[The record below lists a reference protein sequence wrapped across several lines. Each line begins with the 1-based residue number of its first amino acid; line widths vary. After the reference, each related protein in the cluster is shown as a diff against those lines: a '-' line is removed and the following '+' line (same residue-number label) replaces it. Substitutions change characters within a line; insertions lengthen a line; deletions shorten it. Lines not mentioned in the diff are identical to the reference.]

1 MKRVYG
7 PMPQQRFPTILATRG
22 YNYGSKP
29 LVAFFIE
36 FSFTSLV
43 LFTLGFDKKKLEKL
57 GLPRVSAVTAGVLA
71 LTTFVSIIV
80 TGYLGYAG
88 VGFNPTSTK
97 KKSLTL
103 EQFIKKEKEI
113 IPRKAKGV
121 MNTQLYITWLKGPCF
136 RIHDIERSQP
146 TVLPIYQ
153 FSKQR
158 KWREDGGDKPISH
171 GF

>member
-1 MKRVYG
+1 YSLIVT
-7 PMPQQRFPTILATRG
+7 TINTLCNDILYYCLLSLRDQLIFFILKYVINPKLQKKYSFESCAIG
-22 YNYGSKP
+22 NDHNIKVGSKP

-88 VGFNPTSTK
+88 VGFNPT
-97 KKSLTL
+97 
-103 EQFIKKEKEI
+103 
-113 IPRKAKGV
+113 
-121 MNTQLYITWLKGPCF
+121 
-136 RIHDIERSQP
+136 
-146 TVLPIYQ
+146 
-153 FSKQR
+153 
-158 KWREDGGDKPISH
+158 
-171 GF
+171 